1 MNSWLIPC
9 NPKLYDVCA
18 AFQNFAVID
27 WKQSMKNVEIGDT
40 IFIYVGAP
48 IQAVLFKCRVVAV
61 NKPFSTIDDSKFVI
75 SGERYQHYGRY
86 MELQL
91 VFRFSPEVYPLAYL
105 KSRGLRGSIQGP
117 RWIDVFNAES

>member
-75 SGERYQHYGRY
+75 SGERYHVSTKNGDSPRLGQGSSGKNHYTP
-86 MELQL
+86 
-91 VFRFSPEVYPLAYL
+91 VFFDPVLP
-105 KSRGLRGSIQGP
+105 KGK
-117 RWIDVFNAES
+117 

>member
-9 NPKLYDVCA
+9 NSKLYDVCA

-48 IQAVLFKCRVVAV
+48 IQAVLFK
-61 NKPFSTIDDSKFVI
+61 
-75 SGERYQHYGRY
+75 
-86 MELQL
+86 
-91 VFRFSPEVYPLAYL
+91 
-105 KSRGLRGSIQGP
+105 
-117 RWIDVFNAES
+117 

>member
-75 SGERYQHYGRY
+75 NGERYQLRKY
-86 MELQL
+86 MEC
-91 VFRFSPEVYPLAYL
+91 FS
-105 KSRGLRGSIQGP
+105 
-117 RWIDVFNAES
+117 